1 MYIRGMETFEVG
13 DRVIF
18 RESETGPE
26 EPATVTEVIP
36 PNEYFTRGVLYIVE
50 FDSGYSSEVFW
61 TELTKTV

>member
-1 MYIRGMETFEVG
+1 MQTFEVG

-26 EPATVTEVIP
+26 EPATVTEVLP
-36 PNEYFTRGVLYIVE
+36 PNEDYLHGGLYTVE